1 MFLFSCLSF
10 LALHSKKVAAFFLAC
25 GISEGW
31 VENNY
36 KVENFFFFL
45 TTGCKNPLQN
55 EAPFDLMK
63 SELILI
69 LKDFI

>member
-1 MFLFSCLSF
+1 M
-10 LALHSKKVAAFFLAC
+10 
-25 GISEGW
+25 
-31 VENNY
+31 ENNY

-69 LKDFI
+69 LKDFISWYVAETLFFTIN